1 MVCASAPPGRMLG
14 RSARSRQ
21 WGQARH
27 CGVQVPRCGRQ
38 VPRCSVQIAACS
50 LQRAPCSL
58 QMATCRLAGR
68 ASRPADR
75 AVQPD
80 KTGRWPLQ
88 RRQRA
93 GWASFCS
100 LQVARCSLQAAA
112 CRPAGRPCRS
122 AGSRLHTHTAG
133 SARPQGGLCITAR
146 RWFGLAGRFP
156 SRVGRRVHGL
166 DQARAGAVAA
176 NHQRVQSRP
185 NRAATPMRNGKSMV
199 SCHRLQGR
207 LSRRAGGLPVQ
218 AAGILGARSA
228 ATRYA
233 MANSSPGLP
242 APISG
247 QCLSSTLFTPC
258 AVPLAWGQPG

>member
-1 MVCASAPPGRMLG
+1 MVCASAPRGRMLG

-21 WGQARH
+21 SGQAR
-27 CGVQVPRCGRQ
+27 RCGRQ

-50 LQRAPCSL
+50 LQSAPCGL
-58 QMATCRLAGR
+58 QRATCRPAGR

-122 AGSRLHTHTAG
+122 AGSRLHSHTAG

-156 SRVGRRVHGL
+156 SGVGRRVHGL

-176 NHQRVQSRP
+176 NHQRIQALAQAVRGCALGLMCSSWQAHPHQQRRSPALPWRSRP
-185 NRAATPMRNGKSMV
+185 MKA
-199 SCHRLQGR
+199 
-207 LSRRAGGLPVQ
+207 SRRRVRSGSRAGPT
-218 AAGILGARSA
+218 ARP
-228 ATRYA
+228 RR
-233 MANSSPGLP
+233 
-242 APISG
+242 
-247 QCLSSTLFTPC
+247 
-258 AVPLAWGQPG
+258 